1 MFLRSTIRLTFKN
14 YSRFFLENI
23 LPSVS
28 LLQVTILNFQASFS
42 QEQFYPSS
50 PILFF
55 RTQNQLLIN
64 RPRFARRPCI
74 LSKKEKKKTL
84 STTRSVEH
92 KSRAKIHSENTT
104 KPRCSV
110 ASGRSIMRGSR
121 LVNVCEI
128 PHSQLSGVPARAYV
142 HFYWEKERE
151 RERWVPMAAA
161 RFTRS
166 LSFDWR
172 LGYRSAFSVFAPR
185 WVRVCSTRV

>member
-151 RERWVPMAAA
+151 REREMGADGSGAFYPLVIIWLAPWLSI
-161 RFTRS
+161 RFLR
-166 LSFDWR
+166 F
-172 LGYRSAFSVFAPR
+172 RSAMGPR
-185 WVRVCSTRV
+185 V